1 MGFELRRR
9 YAAVVVALLV
19 CAGCR
24 SAHKVR
30 DVEYSPLARHEI
42 HARHAAVAREA
53 VVNPVVEE
61 LAGPHGVDDY
71 VRFALGQNPSV
82 QATRKMVDAKWQ
94 RVTMMASLEDPSL
107 SAMSWPSI
115 PHAPQYV
122 NGRMTAD
129 VVASQKIPWHGTLS
143 TQARAAEKDVNVAR
157 AQLAAAELDVI
168 EKVRRAYYELY
179 YVQQAL
185 EITRNE
191 RKLLDELSQLA
202 ETKYRNNK
210 ASQQDVLRSQLEVA
224 TLDSELVRLNQQLAS
239 AQAALARQLHVSP
252 DTPVRAISQ
261 LPQEQ
266 IPDDLDRLYL
276 AAVAARPEL
285 HAALAAIERDR
296 QKVELAHLKY
306 FPDVTVSMGW
316 GPMTRNGAMSAIA
329 DGRDNLGVGLMVNVP
344 IYRKRLDAGV
354 REAEAMV
361 VSGAREYDAL
371 RDQTLEE
378 VKDLFSQAT
387 SQNEMLRLFRDNIVP
402 KADQTLKVSLRAY
415 EVGEI
420 DFLQLVDNWRQVL
433 RFQLAE
439 QRLES
444 QLRQTLAALERV
456 VGKYGAEYLE
466 HDCDCGR
473 VPYDYCPPTPLPYQ
487 GFCECP
493 TPVAAEYLSRLPAT
507 DSPGASPISCSMCW
521 ALSPWFAIGR

>member
-1 MGFELRRR
+1 MCFASRRR
-9 YAAVVVALLV
+9 YAPVVLALLV
-19 CAGCR
+19 SAGCR
-24 SAHKVR
+24 TAHRVR
-30 DVEYSPLARHEI
+30 DVEYSPLSAHAI
-42 HARHAAVAREA
+42 HARPAPIAREDA
-53 VVNPVVEE
+53 VNPVVTE
-61 LAGPHGVDDY
+61 LAGPHAVDDY
-71 VRFALGQNPSV
+71 IRFALSQNPSV
-82 QATRKMVDAKWQ
+82 QATRKMVDARTQ
-94 RVTMMASLEDPSL
+94 RVTQMASLDDPSL

-129 VVASQKIPWHGTLS
+129 VVASQKVPWHGTLR
-143 TQARAAEKDVNVAR
+143 TQALAAEKDANVAR

-210 ASQQDVLRSQLEVA
+210 ASQQDVLRAQLEVA

-239 AQAALARQLHVSP
+239 AQASLARQLHVSP
-252 DTPVRAISQ
+252 ETPVRATAQ
-261 LPQEQ
+261 LPPEQ
-266 IPDDLDRLYL
+266 IPDDLDRLYH

-285 HAALAAIERDR
+285 HAALAAIDRDR

-316 GPMTRNGAMSAIA
+316 GGMTRNGAMSALA
-329 DGRDNLGVGLMVNVP
+329 DGRDNLGMGLMVNVP
-344 IYRKRLDAGV
+344 IYRRRLDAGV
-354 REAEAMV
+354 REAEARV

-378 VKDLFSQAT
+378 VKDLYSQAT
-387 SQNEMLRLFRDNIVP
+387 SQNEMLRLFHDNIVP

-415 EVGEI
+415 EVGEV

-444 QLRQTLAALERV
+444 QLRQSLAMLERV
-456 VGKYGAEYLE
+456 VGTYGAEFIE
-466 HDCDCGR
+466 HDCECGR
-473 VPYDYCPPTPLPYQ
+473 VPYDYCHPAPLPYQ

-507 DSPGASPISCSMCW
+507 DPSSEPASAKPTEVLRSY
-521 ALSPWFAIGR
+521 